1 MRRWLFRGPVET
13 GLVIGLLYLLLAGG
27 ALAIERRSELHK
39 ISSGEHTVGQ
49 PFSVSRA
56 AAWPVEP
63 VVTDTWPGYPVDFN
77 EQNYRALAAHEAK
90 QVLGA
95 LLLQACLIAL
105 VVGAVGMALRSV
117 RSTRRSG
124 G

>member
-1 MRRWLFRGPVET
+1 VKRLLFRGPVET

-27 ALAIERRSELHK
+27 ILASERHSERNK
-39 ISSGEHTVGQ
+39 IARGEHTIGQ

-63 VVTDTWPGYPVDFN
+63 VVTDTWRGYPVDFN
-77 EQNYRALAAHEAK
+77 EQNYRALADHEAK

-95 LLLQACLIAL
+95 LLLEACLIAL

-117 RSTRRSG
+117 RHSRRSG
-124 G
+124 V